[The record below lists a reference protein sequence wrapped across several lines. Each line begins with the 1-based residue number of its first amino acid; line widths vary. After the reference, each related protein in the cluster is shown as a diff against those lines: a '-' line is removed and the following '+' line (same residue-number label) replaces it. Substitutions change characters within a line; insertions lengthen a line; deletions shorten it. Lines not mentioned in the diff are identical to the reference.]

1 MADEAAVGSFLMGEN
16 IVGAETD
23 NLQFSQIPHVSIKM
37 SPYFFV
43 EITIGED

>member
-1 MADEAAVGSFLMGEN
+1 MADEAAVGVFLIGSH

-23 NLQFSQIPHVSIKM
+23 NLTSDQIPHVSLKM